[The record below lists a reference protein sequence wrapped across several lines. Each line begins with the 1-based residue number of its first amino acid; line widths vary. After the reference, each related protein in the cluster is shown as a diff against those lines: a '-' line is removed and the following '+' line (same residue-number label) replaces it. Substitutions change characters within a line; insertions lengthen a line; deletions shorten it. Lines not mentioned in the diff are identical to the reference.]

1 MSFAN
6 KKLLRNILEIETKQD
21 RETEEL
27 KHLKT
32 RFKESDQAKKAKEWA
47 FKEETQKKF
56 DGVLSDFFL
65 KTRSGREITV

>member
-6 KKLLRNILEIETKQD
+6 KKLLRDILEIQTKQD
-21 RETEEL
+21 RESEEL
-27 KHLKT
+27 GTLKN
-32 RFKESDQAKKAKEWA
+32 RFKESEQAKKAKEWA

-65 KTRSGREITV
+65 KKRSGKEILV